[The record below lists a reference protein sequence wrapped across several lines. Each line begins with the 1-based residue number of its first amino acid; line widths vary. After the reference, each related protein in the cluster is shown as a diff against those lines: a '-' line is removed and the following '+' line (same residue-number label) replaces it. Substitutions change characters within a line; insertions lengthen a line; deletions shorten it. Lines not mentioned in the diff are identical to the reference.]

1 MAGDFTYLM
10 VSFSLKLFA
19 PAKVNLR
26 LEVLGELPNHYHL
39 VRMFN
44 IMVSL
49 FDEIELQFEKS
60 GIKIEADNPLVP
72 KGKDNLIYRAVD
84 YFQKRFGY
92 DFGVKIWVKKKIPL
106 GAGLGGGSSDC
117 AVVLRALCE
126 RFGVSVY
133 KLNLEEVAY
142 NLGADVP
149 YLVFG
154 GPSWVEGIGELI
166 EPVKGI
172 PKVWYL
178 LVKPGLSVSTA
189 WVYQE
194 YGLDRDLTIEPK
206 QAILKK
212 IWNGAWKK
220 VCINQLEK
228 VVFSK
233 YEELKELKLELSR
246 LGSEAVVMS
255 GSGST
260 LVGIFLEREQAESAK
275 RELLRKNLRIWS
287 EVVEEYQP

>member
-1 MAGDFTYLM
+1 M
-10 VSFSLKLFA
+10 VSSSLKLFA

-60 GIKIEADNPLVP
+60 GIVIEADNPLVP
-72 KGKDNLIYRAVD
+72 KGKDNLIYRVVD

-117 AVVLRALCE
+117 GVVLKVLCE
-126 RFGVSVY
+126 RFGVSVDE
-133 KLNLEEVAY
+133 LNLEEVAY
-142 NLGADVP
+142 GLGADVP
-149 YLVFG
+149 YLIFG

-166 EPVKGI
+166 EPVKGV

-178 LVKPGLSVSTA
+178 LVKPEFSISTK

-194 YGLDRDLTIEPK
+194 YHLDRDLTIEPK
-206 QAILKK
+206 EVIIKK
-212 IWNGAWKK
+212 ILNGAWKEF
-220 VCINQLEK
+220 CINQLEK
-228 VVFSK
+228 VVFRE

-260 LVGIFLEREQAESAK
+260 LVGIFLERAQAELAK
-275 RELLRKNLRIWS
+275 KELLRKNLRIWS
-287 EVVEEYQP
+287 EVVQEYQP